1 VDKIVVAR
9 KIVAGA
15 VVLIVLVAIAGLGIY
30 YYDAYHKL
38 TFELKSISLGSISL
52 TSVQTNFGIT
62 IGNPNALP
70 IYIPN
75 GNFDIYV
82 NDQYLGKG
90 SFGSIT
96 ISGNSQ
102 SQITVPVTFNTTD
115 VPSVVFG
122 LITGGGTVT
131 VTIQGS
137 ANLVLFSVPFNA
149 TLYNAS
155 FK

>member
-1 VDKIVVAR
+1 MVAGKIVV
-9 KIVAGA
+9 GA

-38 TFELKSISLGSISL
+38 TFQLKSVSLGSVSL
-52 TSVQTNFGIT
+52 TSVQTNFAIA
-62 IGNPNALP
+62 IGNPGPLP

-75 GNFDIYV
+75 GNFNIYV
-82 NDQYLGKG
+82 NSQYLGKG
-90 SFGSIT
+90 SFGSQT
-96 ISGNSQ
+96 IGGNSQ
-102 SQITVPVTFNTTD
+102 SQITVPVTFTAND
-115 VPSVVFG
+115 VPSAIFG

-149 TLYNAS
+149 TLIDAS
-155 FK
+155 FR